1 MNPRDEVQALA
12 DRVYSAADFDR
23 GSLADA
29 LSQAYLIGVEAAWRM
44 DQEAGSVFRIL
55 RPDGK
60 PFDRRAWTASGPAN
74 LSLRHGPKG
83 GRLQEGKVVWLKEGD
98 SE

>member
-1 MNPRDEVQALA
+1 VSAREELA
-12 DRVYSAADFDR
+12 RLVAQHRLGVCDPEDLAAK
-23 GSLADA
+23 
-29 LSQAYLIGVEAAWRM
+29 AYLIGIAEALRPL
-44 DQEAGSVFRIL
+44 EAGSVFRIL
-55 RPDGK
+55 RHDGK

-83 GRLQEGKVVWLKEGD
+83 GRLQEGKVVWLKEDD